1 MFETSGDLMR
11 LRLTIPTHK
20 KLSLYSHIIVFYCY
34 ILQTYIASDIAD
46 LLLDNYILD
55 SYSVP
60 SHQTAS
66 AAVSQLTE
74 AEHVAAFRELIFYG

>member
-46 LLLDNYILD
+46 LLLDNYVLD

-60 SHQTAS
+60 SHQTA
-66 AAVSQLTE
+66 AVSQLTE
-74 AEHVAAFRELIFYG
+74 AENVTAFRELIFYG